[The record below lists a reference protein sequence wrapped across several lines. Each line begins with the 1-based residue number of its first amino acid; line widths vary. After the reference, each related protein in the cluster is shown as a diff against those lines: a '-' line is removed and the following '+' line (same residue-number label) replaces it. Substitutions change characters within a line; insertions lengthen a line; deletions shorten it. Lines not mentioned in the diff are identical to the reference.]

1 MARFKSANSRAQ
13 EAKTRTRSSAES
25 VPRYA
30 STIRCRRPCAWR
42 LGMVW
47 RGQHPRSP
55 ARAQATS
62 QIKDAGQKGGH
73 AQKGRAMHGHPYA
86 LGILEDLLRAEHVAV
101 VRVLSAVGDVLVGLD
116 IARASEHTRA
126 AVR

>member
-1 MARFKSANSRAQ
+1 
-13 EAKTRTRSSAES
+13 
-25 VPRYA
+25 
-30 STIRCRRPCAWR
+30 
-42 LGMVW
+42 
-47 RGQHPRSP
+47 
-55 ARAQATS
+55 
-62 QIKDAGQKGGH
+62 
-73 AQKGRAMHGHPYA
+73 MHGHPYA